1 MKYFVVHICTQDG
14 EQEYGEQLVSEARDA
29 TDAKRRTRIDLL
41 ATLGN
46 PGEDTG
52 EARGGACTAD
62 SPTYSLHPA
71 GI

>member
-1 MKYFVVHICTQDG
+1 MKYFVVHICTQTG

-52 EARGGACTAD
+52 EAGGGACTAD
-62 SPTYSLHPA
+62 SPTYSLHPT